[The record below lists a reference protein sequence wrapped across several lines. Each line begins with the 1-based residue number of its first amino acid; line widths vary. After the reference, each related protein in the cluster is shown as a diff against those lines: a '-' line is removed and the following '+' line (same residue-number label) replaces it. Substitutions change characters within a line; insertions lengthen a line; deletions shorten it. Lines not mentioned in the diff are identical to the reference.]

1 MELLERYLLE
11 IRRNLRPGDDRD
23 DVLAE
28 IADDV
33 QSQLESRADAL
44 GRPLTSDELAELIAN
59 YGHPQIV
66 AFQHRPQRY
75 LIGPLLF
82 PFYTYVLR
90 LVVVAV
96 VILDLLGSTI
106 TALGT
111 ANPFATFVSGAEMLW
126 PGILYPVVAVTI
138 MFAIA
143 EWTGAEDSLMRRVL
157 AYRWDPRTLPLLHAE
172 RLSPACLLVEA
183 FVLAGGA
190 LWLLG
195 ISAVRES
202 LLGATWHWFFVAIF
216 LATALIVVSDAILAV
231 RPELTRVRRAVLIA
245 ANAICLIGT
254 ALALPAGPF
263 LRAAHANP
271 AQSASTAAVND
282 AILGMVAALV
292 LICVAQIVKNVQALL
307 RSSDASQINTLRGG
321 LRA

>member
-1 MELLERYLLE
+1 MELVERYLLE
-11 IRRNLRPGDDRD
+11 IRRYLRASDDRD

-33 QSQLESRADAL
+33 QSELESRAEEL
-44 GRPLTSDELAELIAN
+44 GRPMTSDEVAALITDH
-59 YGHPQIV
+59 GHPRIV
-66 AFQHRPQRY
+66 ALWHRPQRY

-90 LVVVAV
+90 LVVLAV
-96 VILDLLGSTI
+96 VILDLLGATI
-106 TALGT
+106 AAVVSSDPFPRFIAGTAL
-111 ANPFATFVSGAEMLW
+111 LW

-138 MFAIA
+138 MFATA
-143 EWTGAEDSLMRRVL
+143 EWAGLDESLMNRVL
-157 AYRWDPRTLPLLHAE
+157 AYRWDPRTLPLMYAE
-172 RLSPACLLVEA
+172 RLSRAYLLIEA

-195 ISAVRES
+195 IPAVRES

-216 LATALIVVSDAILAV
+216 FATALIVVADAILAV
-231 RPELTRVRRAVLIA
+231 RPELTRVRPTVLIV
-245 ANAICLIGT
+245 ANTICLVGT
-254 ALALPAGPF
+254 ALTIPSGSF

-271 AQSASTAAVND
+271 SQSSSITDMNH
-282 AILGMVAALV
+282 AILWMVATLV
-292 LICVAQIVKNVQALL
+292 LISVIQIVTNAQALL
-307 RSSDASQINTLRGG
+307 HHTNAPEVNTVHGG